1 MQAIP
6 AATNRGN
13 CHVHVRKTVSAHVQK
28 VLVSVQRR
36 LPGEHGRYGEK
47 LDGFAYGRFVGRSDG
62 EDDGENDGE
71 NDGEDDGEDDTGES
85 DNDCIE
91 LLSHEAVTVIT
102 WNVAAEHETQRYVV
116 VKAIVV

>member
-6 AATNRGN
+6 AATDRGN

-47 LDGFAYGRFVGRSDG
+47 LDGFAYGRLVGRSDG
-62 EDDGENDGE
+62 EDDGE
-71 NDGEDDGEDDTGES
+71 DDGEGDTGVS

-102 WNVAAEHETQRYVV
+102 WNVAAEHETQIYVV
-116 VKAIVV
+116 VKAVVV